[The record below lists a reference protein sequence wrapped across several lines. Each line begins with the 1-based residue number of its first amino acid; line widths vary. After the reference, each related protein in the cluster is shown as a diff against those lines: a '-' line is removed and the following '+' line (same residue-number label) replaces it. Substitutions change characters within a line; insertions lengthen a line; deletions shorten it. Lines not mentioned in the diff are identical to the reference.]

1 MTPQEI
7 RQLMDRMDSGRRAA
21 TRLITLIDLGLD
33 PFKVIHEVAP
43 GLSPAAVDA
52 ARKLADL
59 AAFNHTCLSLTLAGL
74 APDEILEA
82 AEFPE
87 PPARRHRKTPDELA
101 AELLGVELPA
111 AVKPPAP
118 AAPGAP
124 DEGRP

>member
-1 MTPQEI
+1 MTPREI

-21 TRLITLIDLGLD
+21 SRLITLIDLGLD
-33 PFKVIHEVAP
+33 PVQIIHDVAP

-59 AAFNHTCLSLTLAGL
+59 AAFNPTCLSLTLAGL

-87 PPARRHRKTPDELA
+87 PPSRRYRKTPDELA

-111 AVKPPAP
+111 ALEPPAS
-118 AAPGAP
+118 ATEDAP
-124 DEGRP
+124 